1 MKWWIF
7 SGIWL
12 FSLELVAQDA
22 EKLIREVR
30 QKMEQVNDYQAKGK
44 LKTDVA
50 FLKVPVSNVQVYFQ
64 KPNRFRIKKDGG
76 ISLLPKNGVSV
87 NMNSLL
93 LQDQYVAVAAGS
105 SMLEGTPV
113 QIIKL
118 LPLSDASDLVLTTL
132 YIDEKL
138 RLIRKAVST
147 TRDNGTYDMQ
157 LFYGRYAS
165 FGLPDRVLFSFN
177 TKDYKLPKGVT
188 FEYETGQAVPEKVKD
203 RKGRVEL
210 IYEQYQI
217 NKGIP
222 ENVFR

>member
-12 FSLELVAQDA
+12 FSLKLVAQDA
-22 EKLIREVR
+22 DKLIRDVR
-30 QKMEQVNDYQAKGK
+30 QKLEQVNDYQAKGK

-87 NMNSLL
+87 NLNSLL

-105 SMLEGTPV
+105 SLLEGTPV
-113 QIIKL
+113 QIVKL

-157 LFYGRYAS
+157 LFY
-165 FGLPDRVLFSFN
+165 
-177 TKDYKLPKGVT
+177 
-188 FEYETGQAVPEKVKD
+188 ETGQPVPEKVKD
-203 RKGRVEL
+203 RKGKVEL